1 MKTNLVKGDKS
12 KVKYKETVKGND
24 GISVYEVYT
33 GPDKPSA
40 IEFLKDKTVT
50 QKMYYVVVDTPEGSF
65 GRDIN
70 GLYQE

>member
-12 KVKYKETVKGND
+12 KVKYN
-24 GISVYEVYT
+24 
-33 GPDKPSA
+33 KPSA
-40 IEFLKDKTVT
+40 IAFLKDKTVT